1 MTSFKVKIE
10 NKSFIIKIDDEYYD
24 SILEE
29 IKKNNI
35 NIDNISNTSALI
47 LDSYIK
53 LLTQNI
59 QYKKDIKDLIKKL
72 PDLD

>member
-10 NKSFIIKIDDEYYD
+10 NKSFIIKIDDEHYD
-24 SILEE
+24 SILKE
-29 IKKNNI
+29 IKTNNI
-35 NIDNISNTSALI
+35 NIDNVSNTSASI
-47 LDSYIK
+47 LESYIK

-59 QYKKDIKDLIKKL
+59 QYKKDIKDLITKL

>member
-24 SILEE
+24 SILKE
-29 IKKNNI
+29 IKTNNI
-35 NIDNISNTSALI
+35 NIDNVSNTSASI

-59 QYKKDIKDLIKKL
+59 QYKKDIKDLITKL